1 MRKELKRRAKE
12 NLKKHYLMV
21 LVICLFASFCGVEYG
36 MSTIRYHMDNIEYTS
51 IGQLYETIVVNS
63 DFKETVDR
71 IANGEGDQVRKEIRE
86 QKEDLVKND
95 HSRYLGRSNG
105 VFPVLPIPIP
115 PAVFDSPWQRRCLVF
130 PGPEPSLFL

>member
-51 IGQLYETIVVNS
+51 IGQLYETIVVI
-63 DFKETVDR
+63 R
-71 IANGEGDQVRKEIRE
+71 ISK
-86 QKEDLVKND
+86 
-95 HSRYLGRSNG
+95 
-105 VFPVLPIPIP
+105 
-115 PAVFDSPWQRRCLVF
+115 RR
-130 PGPEPSLFL
+130 

>member
-36 MSTIRYHMDNIEYTS
+36 TSTIRYHMDNIEYTS

-71 IANGEGDQVRKEIRE
+71 IANGEGDQVRKEIRPA
-86 QKEDLVKND
+86 
-95 HSRYLGRSNG
+95 GCFGIRSSPRPAG
-105 VFPVLPIPIP
+105 P
-115 PAVFDSPWQRRCLVF
+115 PALFFHPPKSPD
-130 PGPEPSLFL
+130 PGAW